1 MRRDLCRIVVEPSGW
16 HAATTLASQQE
27 GRETGGILLGW
38 RHTTGVFVSRF
49 VEVADQ
55 YATRTGYLRRH
66 ALAASYLEKIFGE
79 LPVGSPI
86 GYVGEW
92 HTHPKRARPS
102 WTDRTELKRI
112 SKSRDAD
119 IALIVAVY
127 EPGDVEWVPVG
138 LCARSGTVRP
148 AVVEMYAPVDAD
160 PIPILV
166 EER

>member
-1 MRRDLCRIVVEPSGW
+1 MTRDLCRIVVEPSGW
-16 HAATTLASQQE
+16 HAATTFAAQQE

-38 RHTTGVFVSRF
+38 RHTTGIYVSRF
-49 VEVADQ
+49 IEVADRD
-55 YATRTGYLRRH
+55 ATRSGYLRRH
-66 ALAASYLEKIFGE
+66 AMAASHLEELLGE
-79 LPVGSPI
+79 LPAGSPI

-112 SKSRDAD
+112 SKNRDAD

-148 AVVEMYAPVDAD
+148 AVVEMSTRIESVPS
-160 PIPILV
+160 
-166 EER
+166 